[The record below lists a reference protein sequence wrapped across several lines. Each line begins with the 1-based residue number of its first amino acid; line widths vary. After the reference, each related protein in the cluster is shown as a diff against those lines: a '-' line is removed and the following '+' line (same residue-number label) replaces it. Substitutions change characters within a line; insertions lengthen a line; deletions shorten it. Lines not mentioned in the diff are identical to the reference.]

1 MINNET
7 INCLDKIYENNPDL
21 NRDEVNTIL
30 NLKLTLGAIKKAN
43 PLNYIPTGKIR
54 VTVTST
60 LIQDLSDEK
69 IEKVHTFFVDDKNL
83 SVFNLSK
90 MMLKKLKNNNNEIYS
105 SIALL
110 ETEYDIFGYYG
121 DINKSYPTK
130 EYRVLEKD
138 LKLLNE
144 KSIQYA
150 EAELGRI
157 IMENDTGKLFL
168 NRIKTIL
175 PE

>member
-1 MINNET
+1 MITNET
-7 INCLDKIYENNPDL
+7 INCLDKIYKDNPDL

-43 PLNYIPTGKIR
+43 PLNYVPTGRIK

-60 LIQDLSDEK
+60 LIQNLSDEK
-69 IEKVHTFFVDDKNL
+69 IEKIHTFFMNDESL

-90 MMLKKLKNNNNEIYS
+90 MMLEKLKNNNNETYS

-110 ETEYDIFGYYG
+110 ETEYEIFGYCG

-130 EYRVLEKD
+130 EYRILEKD
-138 LKLLNE
+138 FKLLNE
-144 KSIQYA
+144 KSVNHA

-157 IMENDTGKLFL
+157 LYKKL
-168 NRIKTIL
+168 
-175 PE
+175 

>member
-1 MINNET
+1 MITITNET
-7 INCLDKIYENNPDL
+7 INCLNKIYEDNPDL
-21 NRDEVNTIL
+21 NRDEVNAIL
-30 NLKLTLGAIKKAN
+30 NLKMTLGAIRKAN
-43 PLNYIPTGKIR
+43 PLNYVPTGKIR

-60 LIQDLSDEK
+60 LIQNLSDEK
-69 IEKVHTFFVDDKNL
+69 IEKVYTFYRNDENL

-90 MMLKKLKNNNNEIYS
+90 MMLEKLKNNNNETYS

-110 ETEYDIFGYYG
+110 ETEYEIFGYCG

-138 LKLLNE
+138 FKLLNE
-144 KSIQYA
+144 KSINHA

-157 IMENDTGKLFL
+157 LYKKL
-168 NRIKTIL
+168 
-175 PE
+175 